1 MIESQYKAKDEQLFA
16 EVQKLMDG
24 NYDSYEQVYE
34 LSKKYIYKIIND
46 IVQNHHTTE
55 DMMQETYIQIY
66 NKIGTL
72 REARTFY
79 VWAGRIASNL
89 TLRHLQKY
97 RKEYIQSAS
106 GEDDEDFMFDKL
118 ENDHEAFIPETVLE
132 NEEQQRIIA
141 GIIDELSPE
150 QKLTVQYYYFEEMS
164 VNDIAETMEC
174 STGTV
179 KSRLNYARKSL
190 KDAVN
195 KFEKNN
201 DVKLYSISG
210 LPIFYLVFRAASEG
224 WSTTAGAAVVAGVAS
239 NAAGNAIAE
248 AAGGVSDAFGNAMA
262 EMGSVAESMAAKA
275 SSAVVKTGGAV
286 ADASVATGAS
296 SAASAGA
303 STVAASTA
311 VASTSI
317 AAAGGGFL
325 STIVGKV
332 VVIVV
337 TVVVGAGSATAG
349 AAISENTLKDS
360 GRYEAVMEQV
370 EASKSDESLN
380 RFKEVIKNLLS
391 KRLEENITVS
401 DVNTSQDSIRQLMGD
416 DSEELNYYLQETDE
430 DYVNAINKFAA
441 SIVRIQEA
449 LEYSL
454 TPEQNAYMDTI
465 MAPYIVEMENQLRSG
480 VGYTQIMNADTSGNF
495 KNNYYPRLIAIL
507 EEEADILDRM
517 ADFYYTEEVKREFA
531 KHSVAEM
538 EEILQ
543 TGAGIGNL
551 IVNDISESTALEMD
565 ANTRRLMEVY
575 AEVEALYYE
584 MLSDPALA
592 QYIQ

>member
-72 REARTFY
+72 RDARSFY

-97 RKEYIQSAS
+97 RKEFIQSAS

-224 WSTTAGAAVVAGVAS
+224 WSTTAGAAAVAGGAIAS
-239 NAAGNAIAE
+239 NAA
-248 AAGGVSDAFGNAMA
+248 DAS
-262 EMGSVAESMAAKA
+262 SVAG
-275 SSAVVKTGGAV
+275 T
-286 ADASVATGAS
+286 ASVASGTAT
-296 SAASAGA
+296 AGA
-303 STVAASTA
+303 ATATGTAAAGTTA
-311 VASTSI
+311 AT
-317 AAAGGGFL
+317 AGGGFF
-325 STIVGKV
+325 TTVVGKV
-332 VVIVV
+332 VIVAV
-337 TVVVGAGSATAG
+337 TVTVGAGTAIAG
-349 AAISENTLKDS
+349 AAISENNLINS
-360 GRYEAVMEQV
+360 GRYEEVMEQV
-370 EASKSDESLN
+370 EASKSQGMDDQWYEM
-380 RFKEVIKNLLS
+380 
-391 KRLEENITVS
+391 
-401 DVNTSQDSIRQLMGD
+401 LMGTTNED
-416 DSEELNYYLQETDE
+416 IEAEDTAAEAIYELMGESSEGVDSYVQEIDE
-430 DYVNAINKFAA
+430 DYVTAVNNLAA
-441 SIVRIQEA
+441 SIVRVQEA

-465 MAPYIVEMENQLRSG
+465 MTPYLAEVQNLLTSG
-480 VGYTQIMNADTSGNF
+480 VGYTQIMNVDASGTF
-495 KNNYYPRLIAIL
+495 RNNYYPRLIDIL
-507 EEEADILDRM
+507 EKETAIMDVFASIYSREEI
-517 ADFYYTEEVKREFA
+517 KREFA
-531 KHSVAEM
+531 KHSAAEM
-538 EEILQ
+538 EAVLQ
-543 TGAGIGNL
+543 QGGGIGDL
-551 IVNDISESTALEMD
+551 IIYNISEATAIELD
-565 ANTRRLMEVY
+565 ANTTQL
-575 AEVEALYYE
+575 AELYVELE
-584 MLSDPALA
+584 DLVNDLISDPALS